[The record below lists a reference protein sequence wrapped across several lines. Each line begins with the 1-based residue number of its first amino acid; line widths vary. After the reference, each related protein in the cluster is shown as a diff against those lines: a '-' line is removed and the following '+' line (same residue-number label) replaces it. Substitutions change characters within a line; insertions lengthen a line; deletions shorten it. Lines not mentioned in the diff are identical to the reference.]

1 MDKAIIEILQEYLE
15 KNCDYIKNLKVDYL
29 SEDKSWS
36 LEQGATPMLLK
47 KDVLG
52 NRKMQLSFTLASR
65 VNVNSITDSNQ
76 KQILKAFSDISEWM
90 YQKTREGLN
99 IKLNSGEY
107 AVSLEAKQS
116 AYLFAVNKD
125 RTQARYEMP
134 CLFVYKKL
142 KESENNE

>member
-1 MDKAIIEILQEYLE
+1 MDKSIIEILQEYLE
-15 KNCDYIKNLKVDYL
+15 KNCDYIKNLKIDYL

-36 LEQGATPMLLK
+36 LEQGANPMLLK

-52 NRKMQLSFTLASR
+52 NRKMQLSFTLATRIFVS
-65 VNVNSITDSNQ
+65 SITDSNQ

-99 IKLNSGEY
+99 IKLNNGEY
-107 AVSLEAKQS
+107 AESISATQS

>member
-15 KNCDYIKNLKVDYL
+15 KNCNYIKNLKVDYL

-36 LEQGATPMLLK
+36 LEQGANPTLLK

-65 VNVNSITDSNQ
+65 VNVSSITDSNQ

-99 IKLNSGEY
+99 IELNSGEY
-107 AVSLEAKQS
+107 AESLEATQN

-134 CLFVYKKL
+134 CLFIYKKL
-142 KESENNE
+142 KESEK

>member
-36 LEQGATPMLLK
+36 LEQGANPTLLK

-99 IKLNSGEY
+99 IELNSGEY
-107 AVSLEAKQS
+107 AESLEATQS

-134 CLFVYKKL
+134 CLFIYKKL

>member
-1 MDKAIIEILQEYLE
+1 MDKAVIEILQEYLE
-15 KNCDYIKNLKVDYL
+15 KNCDYIKNLKIDYL
-29 SEDKSWS
+29 NEDKSWS
-36 LEQGATPMLLK
+36 LEQGANPMLLK
-47 KDVLG
+47 KNVLG

-90 YQKTREGLN
+90 YQKTREGLD

-107 AVSLEAKQS
+107 AESLGATQS